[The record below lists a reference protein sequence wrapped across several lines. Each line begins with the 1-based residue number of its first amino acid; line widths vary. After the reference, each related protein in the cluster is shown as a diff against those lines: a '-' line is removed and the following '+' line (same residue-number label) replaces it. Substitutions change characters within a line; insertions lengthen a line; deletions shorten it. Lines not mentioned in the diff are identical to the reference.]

1 MADKLT
7 INYQTSYTLEL
18 NQEEL
23 DLIFALLSHVRL
35 SLGANKYQ
43 QAAYDL
49 LIAAEENGLLDY
61 DSVNVE
67 FKKWDDEPDN
77 NYLEVSEASE

>member
-1 MADKLT
+1 MTDKLT

-35 SLGANKYQ
+35 SADGNKYQ

-49 LIAAEENGLLDY
+49 LIAAEENGLLDFEN
-61 DSVNVE
+61 VNVE
-67 FKKWDDEPDN
+67 FKKWEDEPDS

>member
-1 MADKLT
+1 MTDKLT

-35 SLGANKYQ
+35 SSDGNEYQ
-43 QAAYDL
+43 QAAYNL
-49 LIAAEENGLLDY
+49 LVAAEENGLLDFEN
-61 DSVNVE
+61 VNVE
-67 FKKWDDEPDN
+67 FKKWNDEFDSH
-77 NYLEVSEASE
+77 YLEVSSASE